1 MTAAPV
7 IVTRPDSSAT
17 AWVQSLRAAGLQAS
31 ALPLIEIVAEPMN
44 DALRKAREQL
54 DRWHAVMFVSGN
66 AVRCFFRGQRWSP
79 RLAGVRA
86 WSPGP
91 GTTGALTALGWPAAA
106 VDGPP
111 DSAAQFDSEHLWA
124 QVASQVRQG
133 TPVLIV
139 RGGDATGAIA
149 GRAWLADE
157 VLRAGGWLD
166 QLVCYR
172 RVAPQLSAP
181 QRARASTAAADGSIW
196 LFSSSQSIAHLT
208 AALPQQRWS
217 GAVALATHPR
227 IAQAARSA
235 GFGRVHQ
242 SHPILAEVIRALGAM
257 P

>member
-7 IVTRPDSSAT
+7 IVTRPGHGAV
-17 AWVQSLRAAGLQAS
+17 AWVRGLQDAGVQAR
-31 ALPLIEIVAEPMN
+31 ALPLMEIAAEPMN
-44 DALRKAREQL
+44 AALRDARERL
-54 DRWHAVMFVSGN
+54 DRWRAVMFVSGN
-66 AVRCFFRGQRWSP
+66 AVRCFFRDARWSQ

-91 GTTGALTALGWPAAA
+91 GTTRALIQVGWPAQAI
-106 VDGPP
+106 DGPL
-111 DSAAQFDSEHLWA
+111 DSAVQFDSEHLWA
-124 QVASQVRQG
+124 QVAPQVQHD

-139 RGGDATGAIA
+139 RGGDAAGGVA

-157 VLRAGGWLD
+157 VVRAGGRLE

-172 RVAPQLSAP
+172 RLAPRLSAP
-181 QRARASTAAADGSIW
+181 QRAQAQAAATDGSIW
-196 LFSSSQSIAHLT
+196 LFSSSQAIAHLV
-208 AALPQQRWS
+208 AALPQQPWS

-227 IAQAARSA
+227 IARAAQEA

-242 SHPILAEVIRALGAM
+242 SHPVLADVIRALDAL